1 MKVIWTN
8 RASNNFDNIINY
20 ISEQNT
26 LSAGRINDCILNV
39 TKQLSFFPYIGKLGR
54 IRNTREIVS
63 CYPYIVIYTIK
74 DNYIKILR
82 IIHGSQKYP

>member
-1 MKVIWTN
+1 MKITWTK
-8 RASNNFDNIINY
+8 RADSNLENLIDYIYQENAHAAEAIHNCIINA
-20 ISEQNT
+20 I
-26 LSAGRINDCILNV
+26 
-39 TKQLSFFPYIGKLGR
+39 KQLSLFPAIGREGR